1 MAILSNEILVGAQIP
16 ASGDVIGGGLIVAIF
31 IGLGGNSTDYFLEA
45 SEDGGTTWGP
55 VTDEA
60 GAALKVVYSA
70 GQTAQINPPVRAPLF
85 RLNGDTNEADATLD
99 YKVHTV

>member
-1 MAILSNEILVGAQIP
+1 MAILSNSIPVGAQVP
-16 ASGDVIGGGLIVAIF
+16 ANPDVIGGGLIVAVH
-31 IGLGGNSTDYFLEA
+31 IGAGGNSTDYFLEA

-60 GAALKVVYSA
+60 GAALKVVYSSY
-70 GQTAQINPPVRAPLF
+70 QTAQINPPVRAPFF
-85 RLNGDTNEADATLD
+85 RLNGDTNEADAALV